1 MGGNMKIV
9 VLDGFASNPG
19 DLSWQALAELG
30 ELTVYDRT
38 PPETLYERIADAEII
53 LLNKTPFPA
62 HAFDAA
68 KKLRLIS
75 VLATGYN
82 IIDIEA
88 ARTHGVR
95 VCNAGSYSTNAVTQ
109 MTFALLLEATQQ
121 VGLHNTAIQQGQWQN
136 SADFCFWNVPLM
148 ELAGKTMGLVGYGAI
163 AKSVANVARAFGMRV
178 IYTARTPR
186 EDEEYVS
193 LETLLE
199 KSDIVSLHCPQTAEN
214 LRMINAQTLSQMK
227 NGAILINTARGGL
240 IDEQALADALETGK
254 LAYYC
259 ADVVSKEPIL
269 PENPL
274 LTAKNCFLTPH
285 IAWAP
290 KETRERLHEINV
302 ENVRAFL
309 AGTPKNVIV

>member
-1 MGGNMKIV
+1 MSAMKIV
-9 VLDGFASNPG
+9 VLDGYASNPG
-19 DLSWQALAELG
+19 DISWQPLAQLG

-38 PPETLYERIADAEII
+38 PPEKLHERIADAEII
-53 LLNKTPFPA
+53 LLNKTLFPA

-68 KKLRLIS
+68 KNLRLIS

-82 IIDIEA
+82 VIDIEA
-88 ARTHGVR
+88 ARAHNVR

-121 VGLHNTAIQQGQWQN
+121 VGLHHAAIRAGQWEQ
-136 SADFCFWNVPLM
+136 SKDFTFWNVPLS
-148 ELAGKTMGLVGYGAI
+148 ELVGKTMGLVGYGAI

-178 IYTARTPR
+178 IYTARTAR
-186 EDEEYVS
+186 EDKDYVN
-193 LETLLE
+193 LEVLLAQ
-199 KSDIVSLHCPQTAEN
+199 SDIVSLHCPQTAEN
-214 LRMINAQTLSQMK
+214 LRMMNADTLALMK
-227 NGAILINTARGGL
+227 HGAILINTARGGL
-240 IDEQALADALETGK
+240 VDEQAVADALETGK

-259 ADVVSKEPIL
+259 ADVVSKEPIA

-290 KETRERLHEINV
+290 KETRERLHAINV

-309 AGTPKNVIV
+309 AGTPQNVIV

>member
-1 MGGNMKIV
+1 MMKIV

-19 DLSWQALAELG
+19 DLSWQDFAELG

-38 PPETLYERIADAEII
+38 PPEKLQERIADAEII
-53 LLNKTPFPA
+53 LLNKTLFPA
-62 HAFDAA
+62 SAFDAA

-82 IIDIEA
+82 VIDIEA
-88 ARTHGVR
+88 ARAHGVR

-121 VGLHNTAIQQGQWQN
+121 VGLHNTAVKQGQWQN
-136 SADFCFWNVPLM
+136 SADFCFWNVPLA
-148 ELAGKTMGLVGYGAI
+148 ELAGKTMGLVGYGSI
-163 AKSVANVARAFGMRV
+163 AKSVENVARAFGMRV
-178 IYTARTPR
+178 LYTARTPR
-186 EDEEYVS
+186 ADAEYVS

-199 KSDIVSLHCPQTAEN
+199 QSDIVSLHCPQTAEN
-214 LRMINAQTLSQMK
+214 LRMINAETLARMK
-227 NGAILINTARGGL
+227 DGAILINTARGGL
-240 IDEQALADALETGK
+240 VDELAVAEALETGK

-259 ADVVSKEPIL
+259 ADVVSKEPIAAD
-269 PENPL
+269 NPL
-274 LTAKNCFLTPH
+274 LHAKNCFLTPH

-290 KETRERLHEINV
+290 KETRERLHQINV

-309 AGTPKNVIV
+309 NGTPQNVIV